1 MSLRKTTFIE
11 FLLTPAMHKT
21 TVLLETT
28 SYIFLINITKV
39 SRCLPH
45 NFSFG
50 YFKCFPIN
58 IMNMNK

>member
-28 SYIFLINITKV
+28 SYIFVINNKE
-39 SRCLPH
+39 
-45 NFSFG
+45 SFTL
-50 YFKCFPIN
+50 FTAQF
-58 IMNMNK
+58 